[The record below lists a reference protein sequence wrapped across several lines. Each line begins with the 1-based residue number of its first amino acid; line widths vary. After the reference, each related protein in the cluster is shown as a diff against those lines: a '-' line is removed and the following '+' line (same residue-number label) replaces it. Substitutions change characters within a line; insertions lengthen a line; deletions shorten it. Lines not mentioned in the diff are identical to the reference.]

1 MSNNMIGFLENVGR
15 DAALRHASREQLLL
29 AMQDGQL
36 APAQRTAVL
45 SNSRAA
51 IDALLGTDDTLYCSN
66 FPAKPPKKAPGK
78 KPGKAPPKKK
88 PAKIETLSA
97 GKAPRH

>member
-1 MSNNMIGFLENVGR
+1 MSNIIGFLENVGR
-15 DAALRHASREQLLL
+15 DAALRHASREQLLQ

-36 APAQRTAVL
+36 PAAQRTAVF

-51 IDALLGTDDTLYCSN
+51 IDEVLGTNETLYCSN
-66 FPAKPPKKAPGK
+66 FPAKPPQKAPGK

-88 PAKIETLSA
+88 PSKIETSA
-97 GKAPRH
+97 GAKPPRH